1 MVTEKD
7 VIHKSVLKSALEE
20 KEGNLKL
27 LKLNQSLQ
35 QTAHPGILTSSLQ
48 NATYEFGTTF
58 DDFKRHQS
66 LALRTFGSVE
76 VKQTQQLSHVWK
88 SLTET

>member
-7 VIHKSVLKSALEE
+7 VIYKSVLKSVLEE

-35 QTAHPGILTSSLQ
+35 QTAHPGTLTSSLQ
-48 NATYEFGTTF
+48 GPLM
-58 DDFKRHQS
+58 S
-66 LALRTFGSVE
+66 LAPRLMTLRGTKVSR
-76 VKQTQQLSHVWK
+76 
-88 SLTET
+88 

>member
-7 VIHKSVLKSALEE
+7 VTKVFSVLEE

-35 QTAHPGILTSSLQ
+35 QTAHPGTLTSSLQ
-48 NATYEFGTTF
+48 GPLM
-58 DDFKRHQS
+58 S
-66 LALRTFGSVE
+66 LAPRLMTLRGTKVSR
-76 VKQTQQLSHVWK
+76 
-88 SLTET
+88 

>member
-7 VIHKSVLKSALEE
+7 VIYKSVLKSVLEE

-35 QTAHPGILTSSLQ
+35 QTAHLGTLTSSLQ
-48 NATYEFGTTF
+48 GPLM
-58 DDFKRHQS
+58 S
-66 LALRTFGSVE
+66 LAPR
-76 VKQTQQLSHVWK
+76 
-88 SLTET
+88 